1 MLEQSRRDDLE
12 AIGYVLMYFLRGSLP
27 WQGLK
32 IDKKDDR
39 YKRIYEKKKSTTAE
53 ELCMGFSNEF
63 CEYINYTRNLTF
75 EQEPDYNYLRD
86 LLRKII
92 SDNHFD
98 PKTLFD
104 WDTKIVSVDKN
115 INKFVTPV
123 KINLVKKENNITT
136 INNWVKT
143 RHNSNNNIDLPKIN
157 NNKSNLNPAAND
169 NVNPNKKKLSL
180 IINSNANSTKKN
192 FVYIL
197 L

>member
-104 WDTKIVSVDKN
+104 WETKIVSVDKN

>member
-1 MLEQSRRDDLE
+1 
-12 AIGYVLMYFLRGSLP
+12 MYFLRGSLP

-53 ELCMGFSNEF
+53 ELCLGFSNEF

-157 NNKSNLNPAAND
+157 YNKSNLNPAAND

-192 FVYIL
+192 NVYIL